1 MEPADFN
8 EKESETSPPF
18 LTWVVVSTNCSFNTR
33 TFLTITASACAA
45 GVVRIALAFK
55 SDPRGDATCKSR
67 GSTIHFQVPDLFCVG
82 DLVEFVIWSSVE
94 ECIGIICACVPTLAS
109 LFQRLARNRSQKKCS
124 QNGNVRPRYMYVDDN
139 AFDRESLHG
148 LRSSNAQY
156 ELSASSVAKNRS
168 AELANAGENKWQ
180 RKVEVTTP
188 ERTRLQMPGEEI
200 KVDTKVEWRSDQ
212 LPTEMRV

>member
-1 MEPADFN
+1 MEPANFN
-8 EKESETSPPF
+8 EEESETSPSF

-67 GSTIHFQVPDLFCVG
+67 GSTIHFQVPDLFGVG

-109 LFQRLARNRSQKKCS
+109 LFQQLARNRSQKKDS
-124 QNGNVRPRYMYVDDN
+124 ENSNVRPRYTYVNDN
-139 AFDRESLHG
+139 IFDRELHG

-156 ELSASSVAKNRS
+156 ELSASSAAKEES
-168 AELANAGENKWQ
+168 AESVNAGDNQWH

-188 ERTRLQMPGEEI
+188 ERIRLQIPGEEI
-200 KVDTKVEWRSDQ
+200 KVDTTMEWRSDK